1 MSGIVTPSAGGG
13 SLFLSS
19 PRPATIHP
27 SADVHPGTRFEGT
40 NEIGRSTV
48 KVGCSFGLGSY
59 IGDYAFVGQHTD
71 IGRYCSIANNTT
83 IGAHPHP
90 MEWFSTS
97 PTLAPGE
104 LWVAVAGRTSLGHD
118 VWVGANAVVLAGARI
133 GTGAVIAA
141 GAVVLGDVPP
151 YAIVVGVPA
160 KIKRF
165 RFDEYVIARL
175 LASEWWDLPLG
186 VLQSLPTDDVEAS
199 LMAIGAA
206 VADA

>member
-13 SLFLSS
+13 NPVSLVS
-19 PRPATIHP
+19 ATGLIIHP
-27 SADVHPGTRFEGT
+27 SAEVHPGTRLEGL

-83 IGAHPHP
+83 IAAHPHP

-97 PTLAPGE
+97 PTLAPDG

-118 VWVGANAVVLAGARI
+118 VWVGANAVVLAGAQI
-133 GTGAVIAA
+133 GTGSVIAA

-151 YAIVVGVPA
+151 YAIVAGAPA

-165 RFDEYVIARL
+165 RFDEDTVARL
-175 LASEWWDLPLG
+175 LASEWWDLPLD
-186 VLQSLPTDDVEAS
+186 VLRGLPTDDVETS
-199 LMAIGAA
+199 LMAIEAIRA
-206 VADA
+206 